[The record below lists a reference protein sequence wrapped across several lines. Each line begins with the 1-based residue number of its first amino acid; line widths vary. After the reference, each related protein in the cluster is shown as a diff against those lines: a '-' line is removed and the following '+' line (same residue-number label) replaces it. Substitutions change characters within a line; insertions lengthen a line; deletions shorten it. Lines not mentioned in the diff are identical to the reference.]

1 MTTRPLYPA
10 VERKKSFVLWRL
22 LERLERHKLPPL
34 LLGTA
39 RRSVRGYYRNRPDVD
54 NITAYLSGLW
64 FRAITNEGNPLT
76 ISNALRL
83 SLADYLAG
91 VEFGEREATA
101 KTGRFE
107 NAYADFLDE
116 LKKFIVYYFNQN
128 KPESGCNPV
137 LLERF
142 RVMGKK
148 DLPAFLLSCAR
159 PAFAA
164 HYSDFVLAEQ
174 LAIYQAGYWF
184 GMITNSRKDITIA
197 AAFGMNETSYKIAV
211 MYGRFEAVGSNTLA
225 FGEAYQAF
233 LNALAES
240 KPA

>member
-1 MTTRPLYPA
+1 MTTRPLYAA

-64 FRAITNEGNPLT
+64 YRAITNESNPLT

-91 VEFGEREATA
+91 VEFGESEATA
-101 KTGRFE
+101 KTEKFI

-128 KPESGCNPV
+128 KPECGGSPV
-137 LLERF
+137 LIDRF
-142 RVMGKK
+142 RIMEKK

-159 PAFAA
+159 PAFTAF
-164 HYSDFVLAEQ
+164 YDDFVLAEQ

-184 GMITNSRKDITIA
+184 GMITDNQKEQAIA
-197 AAFGMNETSYKIAV
+197 AAFDMNVMSYKIAV
-211 MYGRFEAVGSNTLA
+211 MAGRVEAVGGNTLA
-225 FGEAYQAF
+225 FGEACQTF
-233 LNALAES
+233 LKAMQDS
-240 KPA
+240 KKE